1 MAHESKK
8 RNTGCPVAFA
18 LDTFGDR
25 WTLLIIRDM
34 LWRGAKTYGEFME
47 SPEGYATNILA
58 DRLKMLEAEDIVTR
72 REDPANRRRKIYRLT
87 DKGLELLPM
96 LVEMLLWSARYDPNT
111 AVTGQMLK
119 FVREDRE
126 GFMAQM
132 RRRAMG
138 KE

>member
-1 MAHESKK
+1 MVHASKK

-18 LDTFGDR
+18 LDAFGDR

-111 AVTGQMLK
+111 VVTGQMLK